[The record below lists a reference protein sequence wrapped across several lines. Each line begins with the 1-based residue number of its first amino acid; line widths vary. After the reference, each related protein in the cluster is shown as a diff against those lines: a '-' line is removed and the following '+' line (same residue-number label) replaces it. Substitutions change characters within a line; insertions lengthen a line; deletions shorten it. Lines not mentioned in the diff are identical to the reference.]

1 MNWAEPYSLTDRLL
15 LDMDCYK
22 AESICDEPKH
32 SKELRFHWNC
42 HTLPPSLLTGIVQH
56 FGWCFYS
63 FSFWSWMKGL
73 LTLSQWQT
81 CYLVSFT
88 VPDVDSLDVVTIWQS
103 QSSCSSLCAK
113 VTQPA
118 AGCCLTFNGQV
129 DRERYWCSQLTP
141 SKKQRKLSIFP
152 KCPTSALNQ
161 IHIARKQVNKKKH
174 SEN

>member
-1 MNWAEPYSLTDRLL
+1 MWWTKTFKRTTIPLKLPHPPS
-15 LDMDCYK
+15 
-22 AESICDEPKH
+22 
-32 SKELRFHWNC
+32 
-42 HTLPPSLLTGIVQH
+42 LPPSLLTGIVQH

-63 FSFWSWMKGL
+63 LSFWSWMKGL

-81 CYLVSFT
+81 CYLVSFN